1 MRKNSF
7 MKQISATPYYVW
19 AVLFI
24 IVPIAYVLYY
34 AFTDSNGNF
43 AGFSNFSIIGHYSST
58 FLLSLMMAF
67 IATVI
72 CLIIG
77 YPLALAI
84 SRTKPT
90 TQKILIMLVMM
101 PMWINFIIRTDSI
114 AILLEKNGL
123 INQLLGYVGMHVE
136 LMDTRFA
143 VIVGMVYDFLPYMIL
158 PIYSVLTKLDI
169 RLVEAATDLGCN
181 SFQAL
186 MKVIVPLSISGVISG
201 ITMVFVPCV
210 STFYISQRL
219 GGANTYLIGDAIEAR
234 MLSISADYNKGAT
247 LSFVL
252 MILIVVS
259 TLIMSHYS
267 DDEESGG
274 TAGGFLA

>member
-1 MRKNSF
+1 MKKNAF
-7 MKQISATPYYVW
+7 MKQLSATPYYVW
-19 AVLFI
+19 AALFI
-24 IVPIAYVLYY
+24 IVPIIYVLYY
-34 AFTDSNGNF
+34 TFTDSSGQFVFFENF
-43 AGFSNFSIIGHYSST
+43 KIIEHYSST
-58 FLLSLMMAF
+58 FLLSIMMAF

-72 CLIIG
+72 CLLIG

-84 SRTKPT
+84 SRTKPV
-90 TQKILIMLVMM
+90 TQKILIMLVML

-123 INQLLGYVGMHVE
+123 INQFLGIFNLHLE

-169 RLVEAATDLGCN
+169 RLVEAARDLGCN
-181 SFQAL
+181 AFQAL
-186 MKVIVPLSISGVISG
+186 TKVIVPLSVAGIISG

-259 TLIMSHYS
+259 TLIMNHYS
-267 DDEESGG
+267 DEEESGA
-274 TAGGFLA
+274 AGGFMA

>member
-1 MRKNSF
+1 MKKKSF

-19 AVLFI
+19 AALFI
-24 IVPIAYVLYY
+24 IVPIIYVIYY
-34 AFTDSNGNF
+34 TFTDANGSFAFFDNF
-43 AGFSNFSIIGHYSST
+43 KVIGTYSST
-58 FLLSLMMAF
+58 FLLSIMMAL

-72 CLIIG
+72 CLVIG

-84 SRTKPT
+84 SRTKPS
-90 TQKILIMLVMM
+90 TQKILIMLVML

-123 INQLLGYVGMHVE
+123 INQFLGIFGVQLD

-158 PIYSVLTKLDI
+158 PIYSVLTKLDMK
-169 RLVEAATDLGCN
+169 LVEAARDLGCN
-181 SFQAL
+181 AFQAL
-186 MKVIVPLSISGVISG
+186 TKVIVPLSVSGIISG

-219 GGANTYLIGDAIEAR
+219 GGTNTYIIGDAIEAR
-234 MLSISADYNKGAT
+234 MLSISADYSKGAT

-259 TLIMSHYS
+259 TLIMNHYT
-267 DDEESGG
+267 DDDDTSA
-274 TAGGFLA
+274 AGGFVA

>member
-1 MRKNSF
+1 MKKKSF

-19 AVLFI
+19 AALFI
-24 IVPIAYVLYY
+24 IVPILYVIYY
-34 AFTDSNGNF
+34 TFTDKNGNF
-43 AGFSNFSIIGHYSST
+43 AFFDNFQVIGTYSST

-72 CLIIG
+72 CLVIG

-84 SRTKPT
+84 SRTKPV
-90 TQKILIMLVMM
+90 TQKILIMLVML

-123 INQLLGYVGMHVE
+123 INQFLGLFGAHLE

-143 VIVGMVYDFLPYMIL
+143 VILGMVYDFLPYMIL
-158 PIYSVLTKLDI
+158 PIYSVLTKLDT
-169 RLVEAATDLGCN
+169 RLVEAARDLGCN
-181 SFQAL
+181 AFQAL
-186 MKVIVPLSISGVISG
+186 IKVIVPLSVSGIISG

-219 GGANTYLIGDAIEAR
+219 GGTNTYIIGDAIEAR
-234 MLSISADYNKGAT
+234 MLSISADYSKGAT

-259 TLIMSHYS
+259 TLIMNHYT
-267 DDEESGG
+267 DEEDSS
-274 TAGGFLA
+274 TAGGFVA

>member
-1 MRKNSF
+1 MKKNSF
-7 MKQISATPYYVW
+7 MKQLASMPYYVW
-19 AVLFI
+19 AIIFI
-24 IVPIAYVLYY
+24 IVPIGYVLYY
-34 AFTDSNGNF
+34 AFTDSEGNF
-43 AGFSNFSIIGHYSST
+43 AGLDNFAIIEHYAST
-58 FLLSLMMAF
+58 FSLSIMLAF
-67 IATVI
+67 IATVV
-72 CLIIG
+72 CLLIG

-90 TQKILIMLVMM
+90 TQKILIMLVML

-123 INQLLGYVGMHVE
+123 INSLLGNFGMSLE

-143 VIVGMVYDFLPYMIL
+143 VIVGMVYDFLPYMVL
-158 PIYSVLTKLDI
+158 PIYSVLTKLDVK
-169 RLVEAATDLGCN
+169 LVEAATDLGCN
-181 SFQAL
+181 SIQAL
-186 MKVIVPLSISGVISG
+186 TKVIMPLSLAGVVSG

-259 TLIMSHYS
+259 TLIMNHYTD
-267 DDEESGG
+267 DDESVA
-274 TAGGFLA
+274 AGGIM

>member
-1 MRKNSF
+1 MKKKSF

-19 AVLFI
+19 AALFI
-24 IVPIAYVLYY
+24 IVPIIYVIYY
-34 AFTDSNGNF
+34 TFTDANGSFSFFDNF
-43 AGFSNFSIIGHYSST
+43 KVIGTYSST
-58 FLLSLMMAF
+58 FLLSIMMAL

-72 CLIIG
+72 CLVIG

-84 SRTKPT
+84 SRTKPS
-90 TQKILIMLVMM
+90 TQKILIMLVML

-123 INQLLGYVGMHVE
+123 INQFLGIFGVQLN

-143 VIVGMVYDFLPYMIL
+143 VVVGMVYDFLPYMIL
-158 PIYSVLTKLDI
+158 PIYSVLTKLDMK
-169 RLVEAATDLGCN
+169 LVEAARDLGCN
-181 SFQAL
+181 AFQAL
-186 MKVIVPLSISGVISG
+186 IKVIVPLSVSGIISG

-219 GGANTYLIGDAIEAR
+219 GGTNTYIIGDAIEAR
-234 MLSISADYNKGAT
+234 MLSISADYSKGAT

-259 TLIMSHYS
+259 TLIMNHYT
-267 DDEESGG
+267 DDDDTSA
-274 TAGGFLA
+274 AGGFVA

>member
-1 MRKNSF
+1 MKKNSF

-24 IVPIAYVLYY
+24 IVPIIYVIYY
-34 AFTDSNGNF
+34 TFTDDGKFVFLDNF
-43 AGFSNFSIIGHYSST
+43 QVIGTYSST

-72 CLIIG
+72 CLLIG

-84 SRTKPT
+84 SRTKPV
-90 TQKILIMLVMM
+90 TQKILIMLVML

-123 INQLLGYVGMHVE
+123 INQFLGLFNLHVE

-143 VIVGMVYDFLPYMIL
+143 VIVGMVYDFLPYMVL

-169 RLVEAATDLGCN
+169 KLVEAARDLGCN
-181 SFQAL
+181 AFQAL
-186 MKVIVPLSISGVISG
+186 FKVIMPLSVSGIISG

-219 GGANTYLIGDAIEAR
+219 GGTNTYIIGDAIEAR
-234 MLSISADYNKGAT
+234 MLSISADYSKGAT

-259 TLIMSHYS
+259 TLIMNHYT
-267 DDEESGG
+267 DDDTSA
-274 TAGGFLA
+274 AGGFVA

>member
-1 MRKNSF
+1 MKKHSF

-24 IVPIAYVLYY
+24 IVPIIYVLYY
-34 AFTDSNGNF
+34 AFTDASGNF
-43 AGFSNFSIIGHYSST
+43 VGFDNFSIIGHYSST
-58 FLLSLMMAF
+58 FLLSVMMAF
-67 IATVI
+67 IATAI
-72 CLIIG
+72 CLLIG

-84 SRTKPT
+84 SRTKPL
-90 TQKILIMLVMM
+90 TQKILIMLVML

-123 INQLLGYVGMHVE
+123 INQFLGLFDMHVE

-158 PIYSVLTKLDI
+158 PIYSVLTKLDVN
-169 RLVEAATDLGCN
+169 LVEAARDLGCN
-181 SFQAL
+181 AFQAL
-186 MKVIVPLSISGVISG
+186 IKVIVPLSVSGIISG

-210 STFYISQRL
+210 STFYISRRL

-234 MLSISADYNKGAT
+234 MLSISHDYNKGAT

-259 TLIMSHYS
+259 TLIMNHYT
-267 DDEESGG
+267 DDDD
-274 TAGGFLA
+274 TTAAGGFLG

>member
-1 MRKNSF
+1 MKNKSSLAQKLCASPH
-7 MKQISATPYYVW
+7 MVWSAI
-19 AVLFI
+19 FI
-24 IVPIAYVLYY
+24 VVPLIMVLYY
-34 AFTDSNGNF
+34 AFTDSSGNF
-43 AGFSNFSIIGHYSST
+43 AGLGNFSIIEHYSST

-67 IATVI
+67 IATII
-72 CLIIG
+72 CLLIG

-84 SRTKPT
+84 SRTSPT
-90 TQKILIMLVMM
+90 MQKILIMLVML

-123 INQLLGYVGMHVE
+123 INQLLGIFGMHVE

-169 RLVEAATDLGCN
+169 KLVEAARDLGCN
-181 SFQAL
+181 SLQAL
-186 MKVIVPLSISGVISG
+186 FKVIVPLSVSGIVSG

-259 TLIMSHYS
+259 TLIMNHYT
-267 DDEESGG
+267 DEEES
-274 TAGGFLA
+274 TATGGFMT

>member
-1 MRKNSF
+1 
-7 MKQISATPYYVW
+7 MKQLASMPYYVW
-19 AVLFI
+19 AIIFI
-24 IVPIAYVLYY
+24 IVPIGYVLYY
-34 AFTDSNGNF
+34 AFTDSEGKFAGLDNF
-43 AGFSNFSIIGHYSST
+43 AIIEHYAST
-58 FLLSLMMAF
+58 FSLSIMLAF
-67 IATVI
+67 IATVV
-72 CLIIG
+72 CLLIG

-90 TQKILIMLVMM
+90 TQKILIMLVML

-123 INQLLGYVGMHVE
+123 LNSLLGNFGVSLE

-143 VIVGMVYDFLPYMIL
+143 VIVGMVYDFLPYMVL
-158 PIYSVLTKLDI
+158 PIYSVLTKLDVK
-169 RLVEAATDLGCN
+169 LVEAATDLGCN
-181 SFQAL
+181 SIQAL
-186 MKVIVPLSISGVISG
+186 TKVIMPLSLAGVVSGV
-201 ITMVFVPCV
+201 TMVFVPCV

-259 TLIMSHYS
+259 TLIMNHYTD
-267 DDEESGG
+267 DDESVA
-274 TAGGFLA
+274 AGGIM

>member
-1 MRKNSF
+1 MNKKPF
-7 MKQISATPYYVW
+7 LKQLTSTPYYVW

-24 IVPIAYVLYY
+24 IAPIIYVLYY
-34 AFTDSNGNF
+34 AFTDGDGNF
-43 AGFSNFSIIGHYSST
+43 AGFANFAIISHYSGT
-58 FLLSLMMAF
+58 FMLSLMLAF

-72 CLIIG
+72 CLLIG
-77 YPLALAI
+77 YPLAYAI
-84 SRTKPT
+84 SRTKPS
-90 TQKILIMLVMM
+90 TQKILIMLVML

-123 INQLLGYVGMHVE
+123 INSFLGLFGLEVE

-169 RLVEAATDLGCN
+169 KLVEAAHDLGCN
-181 SFQAL
+181 ALQAL
-186 MKVIVPLSISGVISG
+186 VKVIFPLSIAGVISG

-247 LSFVL
+247 LSLVL
-252 MILIVVS
+252 MLLIVIS
-259 TLIMSHYS
+259 TLIMNHYTDS
-267 DDEESGG
+267 DEEGVMV
-274 TAGGFLA
+274 